1 MEVVRFCTRLM
12 PRGISFLTYNRWNLN
27 IFKKEFSLFYNL
39 KPYLCGDKLCN
50 TQKLYPNGFTKQI
63 HPMITIANRIK
74 EGLTDSYPVGEITA
88 LTRIIATEILGIP
101 QMTFFLKDNVELT
114 HEQEATLEDA
124 IKRLQKYEP
133 IQYIQG
139 YSDFSGLRFKVT
151 PATLIPRPETSEL
164 VEWIAS
170 EYSSKTVNIL
180 DIGTGSGCIA
190 ISLAHKLPESNV
202 TAWDISTAALAVAA
216 ENSRNNGT
224 EVTFERVDILSY
236 EPKSAQFDI
245 IVSNPPYIKE
255 NEKSAMHNNVLD
267 WEPHTALFVPDSDP
281 LLFYRTIAEKG
292 LQMLAPNGTL
302 YFEINRAHGAETMKM
317 LADYGYTDIELRKDF
332 ADNDRMIKATRP

>member
-1 MEVVRFCTRLM
+1 MEVVRFSTRLM
-12 PRGISFLTYNRWNLN
+12 PRRISFLTYNRWNLN

-50 TQKLYPNGFTKQI
+50 TQELYPNGFTKQI
-63 HPMITIANRIK
+63 HPMITNANRIK

-88 LTRIIATEILGIP
+88 LTRIIATEMLGIP
-101 QMTFFLKDNVELT
+101 QMAFFLKENVELT

-139 YSDFSGLRFKVT
+139 YSDFCGLRFKVT

-164 VEWIAS
+164 VEWIAAD
-170 EYSSKTVNIL
+170 YSSKTASIL

-190 ISLAHKLPESNV
+190 VSLAHKLPMSNV
-202 TAWDISTAALAVAA
+202 TAWDISPEALAVAT
-216 ENSRNNGT
+216 ENSRSNGT
-224 EVTFERVDILSY
+224 EVLFEQVDILSY
-236 EPKSAQFDI
+236 RPQEKQFDI

-255 NEKSAMHNNVLD
+255 NEKSAMHSNVLD

-281 LLFYRTIAEKG
+281 LLFYRTIAKKG
-292 LQMLAPNGTL
+292 LALLKPGGTL
-302 YFEINRAHGAETMKM
+302 YFEINRAHGAETVEM
-317 LADYGYTDIELRKDF
+317 LAGLGYTDIELRKDF
-332 ADNDRMIKATRP
+332 AENDRMIKAKKN

>member
-1 MEVVRFCTRLM
+1 MGTTIQQPEVKRIAQIIYDELS
-12 PRGISFLTYNRWNLN
+12 GY
-27 IFKKEFSLFYNL
+27 Y
-39 KPYLCGDKLCN
+39 
-50 TQKLYPNGFTKQI
+50 TQS
-63 HPMITIANRIK
+63 
-74 EGLTDSYPVGEITA
+74 EVSA
-88 LTRIIATEILGIP
+88 LTRIIATEMLGVA
-101 QMTFFLKDNVELT
+101 QMIYFLKDDVTLKA
-114 HEQEATLEDA
+114 EQEAMLFNA
-124 IKRLQKYEP
+124 IERLKKQEP

-139 YSDFSGLRFKVT
+139 YSDFCGLRFKVT

-170 EYSSKTVNIL
+170 EHSGKIVNIL

-190 ISLAHKLPESNV
+190 ISLAHKLPKSNV
-202 TAWDISTAALAVAA
+202 TAWDISTTALAVAA
-216 ENSRNNGT
+216 ENSRNNST

-302 YFEINRAHGAETMKM
+302 YFEINRAHGAEATKM
-317 LADYGYTDIELRKDF
+317 LADYGYTNIELRKDF
-332 ADNDRMIKATRP
+332 ADNDRMIKATRA